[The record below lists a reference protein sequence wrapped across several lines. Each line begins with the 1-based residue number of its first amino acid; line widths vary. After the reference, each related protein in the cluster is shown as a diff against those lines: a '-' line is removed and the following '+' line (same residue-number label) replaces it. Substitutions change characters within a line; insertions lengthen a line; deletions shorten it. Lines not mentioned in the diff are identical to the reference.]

1 MTINYIITNAL
12 DANIPGLAEFW
23 IIISHYCTGIIFLR
37 RLPSS
42 RGVQVDSECYTPRPF
57 IIVTGYSQNEPW
69 KIFAFNLVP
78 PNLVCLL
85 KTFMQ
90 CSLTP
95 PPVLLYLQLIKT
107 RLCLL
112 AITPDWWE
120 VLKSKHRFALSLSH
134 LLINIFIYKFH
145 HVRIVIW
152 SQAYLLYFGRQDSSQ
167 IVLLLFCLLCRE
179 DVIIWMFGT
188 SINGDCLVLF
198 RPVKF

>member
-1 MTINYIITNAL
+1 MH
-12 DANIPGLAEFW
+12 W
-23 IIISHYCTGIIFLR
+23 MQIFLG
-37 RLPSS
+37 LLNFELLFPIIVLVLFSFEDFPHLE
-42 RGVQVDSECYTPRPF
+42 VFKLIQNVPHWRPF

-120 VLKSKHRFALSLSH
+120 VLKSKHRFVLSLSH